1 MAKYKKGQS
10 GNPNGRPKGSTN
22 EKTAYIRDWVI
33 SVIGSNGQRLAQNFT
48 NLSRKE
54 QWRVI
59 TQLLPY
65 VLPRQHEA
73 IVDAS
78 IDTNM
83 QVTTPEPITIRFV
96 ASKKDL
102 EEIEKIRG
110 EVTDIED
117 STNEQKSKE

>member
-33 SVIGSNGQRLAQNFT
+33 SVIGSNGQRLAQNFSH
-48 NLSRKE
+48 LSRKE

-78 IDTNM
+78 IDANM

-96 ASKKDL
+96 ASKEDL
-102 EEIEKIRG
+102 EAIEKEIPP
-110 EVTDIED
+110 IE
-117 STNEQKSKE
+117 ESKGK

>member
-33 SVIGSNGQRLAQNFT
+33 SVIGSNGQRLAQNFS

-73 IVDAS
+73 IVDTSLDA
-78 IDTNM
+78 NM
-83 QVTTPEPITIRFV
+83 QVTTPEPITLRLV
-96 ASKKDL
+96 ASKEDL
-102 EEIEKIRG
+102 AEIEKEIQ
-110 EVTDIED
+110 DI
-117 STNEQKSKE
+117 NEQKDKE

>member
-1 MAKYKKGQS
+1 MAKYQKGQS

-33 SVIGSNGQRLAQNFT
+33 SVIGSNGQRLAQNFSH
-48 NLSRKE
+48 LSRKE

-73 IVDAS
+73 IVDTSLDA
-78 IDTNM
+78 NM
-83 QVTTPEPITIRFV
+83 QVTTPEPITLRLV
-96 ASKKDL
+96 ASKEAL
-102 EEIEKIRG
+102 EEIEKEIPNV
-110 EVTDIED
+110 EE
-117 STNEQKSKE
+117 STNEHNKKGV

>member
-1 MAKYKKGQS
+1 MAKYQKGQS

-33 SVIGSNGQRLAQNFT
+33 SVIGSNGQRLAQNFQR
-48 NLSRKE
+48 LSRKE

-73 IVDAS
+73 IVDTS
-78 IDTNM
+78 IDANM
-83 QVTTPEPITIRFV
+83 QVTTPDPITIRFV
-96 ASKKDL
+96 ASKEDL
-102 EEIEKIRG
+102 EAIEKEIPEIE
-110 EVTDIED
+110 E
-117 STNEQKSKE
+117 SKGK